1 MRLRYAALAYA
12 LIVSPAMSMA
22 QSVVEPVTNAPSCTV
37 DDEPS
42 EVRLS
47 WANASPVQ
55 WQADANLVTGPSA
68 QFVVTKN
75 PRQSQRFVIHALD
88 AQGTILCQTVVVT
101 EAVPLAQEPFVD
113 PQPPLTDEERQKRVD
128 AIPVASQVARLADLQ
143 QNIAVLSDVQAQYS
157 HVHAG
162 MLKWTPTPTLPSSL
176 DDKTKVNQFMMS
188 AQSSESKLKTLQN
201 QLLSDP
207 VVADNSKLLAYK
219 APSEVTA
226 SRSLQLCATQAFA
239 PGCINSAVTASYP
252 VTADYTVNAAGIGDH
267 WGELLSRQ
275 TSSPDSNVKVFFA
288 TERAASGAN
297 FGGLR
302 NARPPVAYGIA
313 SVHLH
318 NGKAVSVPTKMM
330 ANDGAFYQ
338 QISNYLRDYSPKKQ
352 VIVFVHGY
360 NNSFED
366 MAERAALLQAATG
379 EALVAYDW
387 PSQEGVFSYV
397 ADRTTIEA
405 SVDAL
410 AAFLATLKDRT
421 GAASVSVVAH
431 SMGNRVLMEALDR
444 LRMMSTVPAIHELV
458 LAAADIDTFR
468 FQQILPAVMQTNKI
482 DHVTLYVSESDF
494 VINSSAL
501 LNKTSI
507 VGHQPLSFP
516 ALAPKIDMIDVQ
528 SVTQPFALARLD
540 ESKSHAY
547 FVTVPIVLT
556 DIAKVLENGPDMGS
570 RSGLKKQTNGELVY
584 YIF

>member
-1 MRLRYAALAYA
+1 
-12 LIVSPAMSMA
+12 MSLA
-22 QSVVEPVTNAPSCTV
+22 QSVVEPVTNAPTCTV
-37 DDEPS
+37 DDQPT

-55 WQADANLVTGPSA
+55 WQADANPVTSSSA
-68 QFVVTKN
+68 QFVVAKN

-88 AQGTILCQTVVVT
+88 AQGTILCQAVVVT
-101 EAVPLAQEPFVD
+101 AAVPLAQEAFVD
-113 PQPPLTDEERQKRVD
+113 PQPPLTDEERQKRAD

-143 QNIAVLSDVQAQYS
+143 QNIAVLSDVQTQYS
-157 HVHAG
+157 HAHAG
-162 MLKWTPTPTLPSSL
+162 VLKPTPVPKLPLSL

-188 AQSSESKLKTLQN
+188 AQKSESALKTLQN

-219 APSEVTA
+219 APSDVTA
-226 SRSLQLCATQAFA
+226 SRSLQLCATLSFA
-239 PGCINSAVTASYP
+239 SGCIDSAVNTSYP
-252 VTADYTVNAAGIGDH
+252 VTADYTVNAVGMGDH
-267 WGELLSRQ
+267 WAALLSRQ
-275 TSSPDSNVKVFFA
+275 TSSPDANVKVFFA
-288 TERAASGAN
+288 TERAAAGAN

-302 NARPPVAYGIA
+302 NAQPPLSYGIA

-338 QISNYLRDYSPKKQ
+338 QISNYLRDYSQKKQ

-360 NNSFED
+360 NNTFED

-379 EALVAYDW
+379 EALVSYDW
-387 PSQEGVFSYV
+387 PALEGVQNYV

-405 SVDAL
+405 SVDSL
-410 AAFLATLKDRT
+410 AGFLATLKDRT

-444 LRMMSTVPAIHELV
+444 LRMMSTVPTIHELV

-482 DHVTLYVSESDF
+482 DHVTMYVSETDF

-501 LNKTSI
+501 LNRTSI

-528 SVTQPFALARLD
+528 SVTPTSVLALLD
-540 ESKSHAY
+540 EAKSHAY

-570 RSGLKKQTNGELVY
+570 RGGLKKQTNGALVY
-584 YIF
+584 YTF